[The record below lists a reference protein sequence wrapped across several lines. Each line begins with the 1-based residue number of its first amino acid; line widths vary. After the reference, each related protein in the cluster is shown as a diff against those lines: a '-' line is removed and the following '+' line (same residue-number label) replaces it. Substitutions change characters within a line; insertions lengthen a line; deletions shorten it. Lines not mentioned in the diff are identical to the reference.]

1 MADAITIQVVR
12 NRISSLMQEMHYH
25 FYRSGYSTI
34 IRELRDFS
42 CVILDRHGG
51 LIVAPPMFF
60 HAPVYW
66 HLVAKILSI
75 HGSDIAE
82 GDMFV
87 CNHPYDGGLPHVSD
101 MAFVSPIIFEG
112 TLVGFSGS
120 IAHKADVGGANPGS
134 TSANATEIFQEG
146 LLLPP
151 VKMYT
156 RGVYNDDLE
165 RLILANSRQPE
176 LVRGDMH
183 AQMAATQMGAERIK
197 VTCEQFGATAVMES
211 FAALLAGAAAE
222 LRARSQRATGRR
234 SIRRRLH
241 GYRRRRARP
250 AGSFRRHHPGRERRH
265 HFRFQ
270 QFRPAG
276 QGTDQSAAV
285 DGRGLC
291 VLLADRGA
299 RSQAAFQRRHARRG
313 EIRLRTQHRDQC
325 QRAGAGQF
333 LSGGEPEADRRDP
346 RGVRFVP
353 AAARHRPLR
362 VEWRVADSWKGGGRP
377 GQPSLQYEILGSAY
391 GGGNGNDGASAV
403 AVHTSNLH
411 ITPIEILETEFPCRI
426 VEFGMVQDSCGAGEF
441 RGGLSFRRIYELLQ
455 DATVSRRYDK
465 AKFPPRGV
473 AGGKPGSGSRFIIHL
488 GGKDERETPASGK
501 YELRAGE
508 RFLLQSAG
516 GGGYGD
522 PENAIPRR
530 LSAIS
535 RKVMCRPHRPN
546 ATMAS
551 KFARK
556 VIVMADGKER
566 VGIVGAGR
574 MGLAMLRHLVK
585 KGYAVT
591 VCDIS
596 DKQRDAA
603 RALGAAVVTTPADVG
618 KVSDIVILGVGYDDE
633 VEDVVFGKN
642 GLAGSDGAGLDHR
655 CVVDGQARQHEEARR
670 ARRQQRHRGDRRSD
684 LPRPLRGRQR
694 HAAGAGRRQADVVER
709 ARPVYTTFASDYVHL
724 GEVGNGQ
731 VGKAINNMMLWF
743 NACGV
748 MEAGRLAE
756 KTSVDMVKL
765 REALLTSSAA
775 SDSLKEWDRVSFTW
789 AMKDMQIVSDMT
801 DKSGLSLPLTGA
813 IKEVVKEARRAK
825 ASNPPNWTGNKP
837 LKYE

>member
-34 IRELRDFS
+34 IRESRDFS

-60 HAPVYW
+60 HAPVYR

-75 HGSDIAE
+75 HGNDIAE

-112 TLVGFSGS
+112 VLVGFSGS

-156 RGVYNDDLE
+156 RGVYNIDLE

-197 VTCEQFGATAVMES
+197 VTCRQFGATAVMES
-211 FAALLAGAAAE
+211 FAALLAGAAAQ
-222 LRARSQRATGRR
+222 LRAALKELPDGEASAEGFMDTDGVELDRPVRFAVT
-234 SIRRRLH
+234 IRVDKGDITFDFSNSDRQAKGPINLRPSMIEACVFYSLIGALDPKLH
-241 GYRRRRARP
+241 VNDGMRDVVKFVYAPNTVTNASAP
-250 AGSFRRHHPGRERRH
+250 APVSSYQAANQKLTDVILEAFASFRPQR
-265 HFRFQ
+265 
-270 QFRPAG
+270 
-276 QGTDQSAAV
+276 GTAHCGSSGA
-285 DGRGLC
+285 
-291 VLLADRGA
+291 LL
-299 RSQAAFQRRHARRG
+299 
-313 EIRLRTQHRDQC
+313 I
-325 QRAGAGQF
+325 
-333 LSGGEPEADRRDP
+333 
-346 RGVRFVP
+346 
-353 AAARHRPLR
+353 
-362 VEWRVADSWKGGGRP
+362 SWKGGGRP

-426 VEFGMVQDSCGAGEF
+426 VEFSMVQDSCGAGEF

-473 AGGKPGSGSRFIIHL
+473 AGGKPGSGSRFIINL
-488 GGKDERETPASGK
+488 GGEDERETPASGK

-522 PENAIPRR
+522 PVKRDTAALKRD
-530 LSAIS
+530 
-535 RKVMCRPHRPN
+535 
-546 ATMAS
+546 MA
-551 KFARK
+551 
-556 VIVMADGKER
+556 E
-566 VGIVGAGR
+566 
-574 MGLAMLRHLVK
+574 
-585 KGYAVT
+585 GYV
-591 VCDIS
+591 
-596 DKQRDAA
+596 
-603 RALGAAVVTTPADVG
+603 
-618 KVSDIVILGVGYDDE
+618 
-633 VEDVVFGKN
+633 
-642 GLAGSDGAGLDHR
+642 
-655 CVVDGQARQHEEARR
+655 
-670 ARRQQRHRGDRRSD
+670 
-684 LPRPLRGRQR
+684 
-694 HAAGAGRRQADVVER
+694 
-709 ARPVYTTFASDYVHL
+709 
-724 GEVGNGQ
+724 
-731 VGKAINNMMLWF
+731 
-743 NACGV
+743 
-748 MEAGRLAE
+748 
-756 KTSVDMVKL
+756 
-765 REALLTSSAA
+765 SAA
-775 SDSLKEWDRVSFTW
+775 SAERDYGK
-789 AMKDMQIVSDMT
+789 
-801 DKSGLSLPLTGA
+801 
-813 IKEVVKEARRAK
+813 
-825 ASNPPNWTGNKP
+825 
-837 LKYE
+837 